1 MLNVLVHE
9 VDCKACWKQSW
20 SPTRRTYGT
29 FFHVGAITR
38 HLHAASAGNIKK
50 LLSADDLSVPTPL
63 SFTSLQAV
71 PIVPLAVSEKFASLF
86 QCFRAEPGSSGI
98 RSEPCTNFCAHLSG
112 CWCCACRLPWA
123 PSGACWWREC
133 SMQAVAGSPK
143 SRAGAGAWALGRD
156 PQIRCSLKSD
166 RCYFFRRD
174 SLHLQGT
181 SKSQP
186 VLFHFGRF
194 LAGSYAGTECS
205 SCTAEQWASV
215 LSCVGS
221 IAICRREM
229 LCSCT
234 GWLYASRNSSVPTPT
249 LRCCRHADVFILIWL
264 SFPCY

>member
-50 LLSADDLSVPTPL
+50 LLSADDPSVPTPL

-112 CWCCACRLPWA
+112 MLVLCVSPSLRSIWCLLMEGVQHAGCSWLPKKQGWCW
-123 PSGACWWREC
+123 S
-133 SMQAVAGSPK
+133 
-143 SRAGAGAWALGRD
+143 LGVRQGPPD
-156 PQIRCSLKSD
+156 QVQPLKWPLSF
-166 RCYFFRRD
+166 FFR
-174 SLHLQGT
+174 GAA
-181 SKSQP
+181 
-186 VLFHFGRF
+186 F
-194 LAGSYAGTECS
+194 
-205 SCTAEQWASV
+205 
-215 LSCVGS
+215 
-221 IAICRREM
+221 ICRPP
-229 LCSCT
+229 LKVN
-234 GWLYASRNSSVPTPT
+234 LFY
-249 LRCCRHADVFILIWL
+249 FILDVSL
-264 SFPCY
+264 QEAMLAQNAPVVQQSSGHLC